1 MRAVER
7 RRKALLSIISG
18 RPIATQEEL
27 VAALREEGIEVSQ
40 ASVSRDVA
48 TLGLV
53 KAGGRYALP
62 GRLPAP
68 GQDPLEQRVRE
79 HLQSA
84 DAAGPHLIVLHTAP
98 GEAGLLAL
106 ALDGAE
112 RPGVIGTVAGDDT
125 VFVAV
130 TNERCAREL
139 LRELRR
145 SIANT

>member
-1 MRAVER
+1 V
-7 RRKALLSIISG
+7 LSIIGG

-27 VAALREEGIEVSQ
+27 VAALREEGIEASQ

-53 KAGGRYALP
+53 KAGGRYVLP
-62 GRLPAP
+62 ARLPAA
-68 GQDPLEQRVRE
+68 GQDRLEQRVRE

-84 DAAGPHLIVLHTAP
+84 AAAGPHMIVLRTAP

-106 ALDGAE
+106 AIDGAG
-112 RPGVIGTVAGDDT
+112 RPGVVGTVAGDDT
-125 VFVAV
+125 IFVAV
-130 TNERCAREL
+130 TNERSSREL

-145 SIANT
+145 SIANL